1 MECVMVYMCWVFVF
15 VFSLFL
21 NNNIFSIDML
31 LVEIYGVEFYSFY

>member
-1 MECVMVYMCWVFVF
+1 MVYMCWVFVF

-31 LVEIYGVEFYSFY
+31 LVAIYGVEFYSFY